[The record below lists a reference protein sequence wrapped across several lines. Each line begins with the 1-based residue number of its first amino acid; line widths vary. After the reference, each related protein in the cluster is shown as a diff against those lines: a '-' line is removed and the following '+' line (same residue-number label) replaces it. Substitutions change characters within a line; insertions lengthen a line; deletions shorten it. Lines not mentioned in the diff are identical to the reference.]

1 MATKKTTTTKKA
13 KAAATSVVVLDTH
26 VGQPLVIRANPTDEA
41 VRGFVTEHSRR
52 YLAGEPGG
60 PSGIA
65 PYRIFNAFRF
75 DSEEAW
81 LEGAEGVEIDIADL
95 LP

>member
-1 MATKKTTTTKKA
+1 MATTKRATTKKA
-13 KAAATSVVVLDTH
+13 KVSESSVVVLATH
-26 VGQPLVIRANPTDEA
+26 VGQPLILRANPTDEA
-41 VRGFVTEHSRR
+41 VRGFVEEHTRR
-52 YLAGEPGG
+52 YVAGEPGG

-65 PYRIFNAFRF
+65 PFRIFNAFRF

-81 LEGAEGVEIDIADL
+81 LEDANGTEIEIGDL